1 MAFSWIRLPNQTSYP
16 HTAVISWIG
25 QQHAAMPKCPN
36 ALRAN
41 TMFISLSLNRNA
53 HATGLSF
60 PVAER
65 DAAGIFHFANHENT
79 VQASVSV
86 KVSEP
91 PGHKILIMGHAA
103 GIDFQLIIIVSRG
116 VEAFHNF
123 IYAGYD

>member
-1 MAFSWIRLPNQTSYP
+1 
-16 HTAVISWIG
+16 
-25 QQHAAMPKCPN
+25 
-36 ALRAN
+36 
-41 TMFISLSLNRNA
+41 MFISLPLNRNA

-79 VQASVSV
+79 VQAADAV
-86 KVSEP
+86 KFSEP
-91 PGHKILIMGHAA
+91 PEHKFLIMGHAA